1 MKTIEEAVG
10 MKVIQGREISALLN
24 PRPVVLASCCDAGG
38 KVNVLTVAWQT
49 PLSHTPPLLGISL
62 DLRHYSHQLIAES
75 GEFAVNVVGE
85 GFREAVEVC
94 GNCSGRDTDKVLKA
108 GLRLVPAHRI
118 RPPLIAGALAHLECV
133 VRDQVRAGD
142 HDFFIGE
149 IVYAAAQGE
158 SFSDQWQAPA
168 GDVLLCL
175 QRDRFTALFQG
186 RGS

>member
-1 MKTIEEAVG
+1 MQTIEENVE

-24 PRPVVLASCCDAGG
+24 PRPVVLVSCCDAGG
-38 KVNVLTVAWQT
+38 NANVLTVAWQT
-49 PLSHTPPLLGISL
+49 PLSHTPPMLGISL

-75 GEFAVNVVGE
+75 GEFAVNVVG
-85 GFREAVEVC
+85 GDYRDAVVVC
-94 GNCSGRDTDKVLKA
+94 GNCSGRDADKILKA
-108 GLRLVPAHRI
+108 SLGLVPAHRI

-133 VRDQVRAGD
+133 VKNRVQAGD

-158 SFSDQWQAPA
+158 SFSDQWESPA

-175 QRDRFTALFQG
+175 QRDQFNTLFQG
-186 RGS
+186 CGS